1 MSANNNPRVYA
12 TIVYPESA
20 PEGWK
25 EILDSMHIEAF
36 ISPLHDKDKY
46 ESDGEGHKKGDIKK
60 SHYHVMLMFGGKKSP
75 DQVSTIIKEF
85 GGVGME
91 VVKNTKGMARY
102 LCHLDNKEKA
112 QYSIGD
118 VISMAGANYEKAC
131 KFDEEDPMR
140 AVEEMIDFCEKKNI
154 TNFYI
159 LSRYARDYRKDW
171 HRVLVQKS
179 TQYIREFLKAKEYA
193 IKTMEIVKLKEI
205 LAEGK
210 VEENS

>member
-1 MSANNNPRVYA
+1 MSANMNPRVYA

-46 ESDGEGHKKGDIKK
+46 DKDTEEHKKGELKK
-60 SHYHVMLMFGGKKSP
+60 PHYHVMLMFGGKKSP
-75 DQVSTIIKEF
+75 DTVKQIINDF

-112 QYSIGD
+112 QYSIED
-118 VISMAGANYEKAC
+118 VISMAGASYEKAC

-140 AVEEMIDFCEKKNI
+140 AVEEMIDFCEEKNI

-159 LSRYARDYRKDW
+159 LSRYAREYHKDW
-171 HRVLVQKS
+171 HRVLVTKS
-179 TQYIREFLKAKEYA
+179 TQYIREYLKAKEYA
-193 IKTMEIVKLKEI
+193 IRTMQVVKLNEI
-205 LAEGK
+205 LADGK
-210 VEENS
+210 PKENT